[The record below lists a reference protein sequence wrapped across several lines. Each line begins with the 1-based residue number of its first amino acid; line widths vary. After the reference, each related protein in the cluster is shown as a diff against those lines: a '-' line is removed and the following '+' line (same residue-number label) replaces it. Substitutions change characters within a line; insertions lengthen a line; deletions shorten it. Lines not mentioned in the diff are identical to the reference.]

1 MGLLTGAPTNERA
14 IKHRIDNRS
23 ANQLPAPAE
32 STSMGSRPDDLR
44 VLGFAWVVAVGTA
57 LSGRPPHRSQ
67 RAGLPHWAPTSG
79 SDAQTLLWIGMQ
91 NPGTW

>member
-1 MGLLTGAPTNERA
+1 MVNTAGSSHIQTRAFCPTHVE
-14 IKHRIDNRS
+14 
-23 ANQLPAPAE
+23 
-32 STSMGSRPDDLR
+32 
-44 VLGFAWVVAVGTA
+44 VVAVGTA

-79 SDAQTLLWIGMQ
+79 DDAQTLLGIGMQ